1 MRLTSAAPVLVEASD
16 FSGDAPGLT
25 GRFDAGHLFVP
36 LLSAGVPATTD
47 QVRVAASLA
56 RASDATLHA
65 VDPTTTADRSTT
77 VHGTDLATDDER
89 DLLDW
94 AVGNDTP
101 SASHADMGLLY
112 THRLASEL
120 LRSIDRHD
128 ADTLVL
134 PGRAESGSGL
144 LHRGL
149 AERLALHA
157 DCDVVTVSGECGY
170 ERVPSILLA
179 VSGGPHSGLATDVAG
194 RVAADCDAWVDV
206 FHVVEEDASPDRRR
220 RAEATVEA
228 AARRIGR
235 PDSTSTRI
243 MAAES
248 AAEAIITQSGYYG
261 LTVVGAPTKGRLRRF
276 LGGSTN
282 RTVRDNAR
290 SVVLSVRAT

>member
-1 MRLTSAAPVLVEASD
+1 MRLASASPVLVEASD
-16 FSGDAPGLT
+16 SPGDAPGL
-25 GRFDAGHLFVP
+25 AGGVDGDRILVP
-36 LLSAGVPATTD
+36 LLSSGVPAAID
-47 QVRVAASLA
+47 QLRVAASMA
-56 RASDATLHA
+56 RASDSVLH
-65 VDPTTTADRSTT
+65 VTDPTASDRSTT
-77 VHGTDLATDDER
+77 VHGADLAVGDER

-112 THRLASEL
+112 THRLANGL

-128 ADTLVL
+128 VDTLVL
-134 PGRAESGSGL
+134 PGAAEVGL
-144 LHRGL
+144 LRQGL

-157 DCDVVTVSGECGY
+157 DCGVVTVSGECGY

-179 VSGGPHSGLATDVAG
+179 VAGGPHSGLAADVAR
-194 RVAADCDAWVDV
+194 RVAVDCDAWVDV
-206 FHVVEEDASPDRRR
+206 FHVVGEEASPDRRR
-220 RAEATVEA
+220 RAEAHVEA

-243 MAAES
+243 VEAGS
-248 AAEAIITQSGYYG
+248 AAEAIITQSAYYG

-276 LGGSTN
+276 IAGSTN

-290 SVVLSVRAT
+290 SVVLSVRAG